1 MCIACPSGQKAE
13 GSEKCVNCPFGYSG
27 FTCKESW
34 KLVLVIVGSVLGGLL
49 LITLILLP
57 IVARKYSKSSI
68 INKNTDIGKSYIS
81 HPPANK
87 PLVNGS
93 LINSQATSVN
103 RQANGLKDFA
113 NAGVPRIP
121 RATTTSWNSGTNLE
135 MTPNTSRERDPYVEE
150 PVFP

>member
-57 IVARKYSKSSI
+57 IVARK
-68 INKNTDIGKSYIS
+68 
-81 HPPANK
+81 
-87 PLVNGS
+87 
-93 LINSQATSVN
+93 
-103 RQANGLKDFA
+103 QANGLKDFA